1 MGKLF
6 LIKTDIIR
14 FKLSKG
20 TVISMKRKKITSKTV
35 SEFAAYLKN
44 KEKSRATIEKYLRD
58 AAYFADFAA
67 GRSVSKELTIE
78 YKAALKNSYAVTSA
92 NSMIASLNSLLR
104 FIGLHDCCVKQ
115 FRVQRETYC
124 PADKELTKEEY
135 IRLVKTARTQ
145 GNERLGLLI
154 ETVCGTGIRVSELQF
169 ISAEAAKKGEA
180 RVMNKGKTRTIFL
193 PAKLQS
199 KLLRYAAKNHIS
211 SGPLFITRSGR
222 PMNRCNV
229 WREMKGLCRRADV
242 KPEKVFPHNLRHLFA
257 RTFYGIER
265 DIAKLADLLGH
276 SSINTTRIYI
286 ITTGAEH
293 RRKLDGMRLI
303 I

>member
-1 MGKLF
+1 
-6 LIKTDIIR
+6 
-14 FKLSKG
+14 
-20 TVISMKRKKITSKTV
+20 
-35 SEFAAYLKN
+35 
-44 KEKSRATIEKYLRD
+44 
-58 AAYFADFAA
+58 
-67 GRSVSKELTIE
+67 
-78 YKAALKNSYAVTSA
+78 
-92 NSMIASLNSLLR
+92 
-104 FIGLHDCCVKQ
+104 
-115 FRVQRETYC
+115 
-124 PADKELTKEEY
+124 
-135 IRLVKTARTQ
+135 
-145 GNERLGLLI
+145 
-154 ETVCGTGIRVSELQF
+154 
-169 ISAEAAKKGEA
+169 
-180 RVMNKGKTRTIFL
+180 MNKGKTRTIFL